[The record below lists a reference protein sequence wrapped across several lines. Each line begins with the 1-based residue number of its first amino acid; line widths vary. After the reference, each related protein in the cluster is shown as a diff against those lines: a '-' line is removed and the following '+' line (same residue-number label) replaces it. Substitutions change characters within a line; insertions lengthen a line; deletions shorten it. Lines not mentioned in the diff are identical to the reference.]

1 MSICILFPVYI
12 IVSCFSDPIW
22 VKYDVGTRIH
32 NIIYNCTRR
41 FLLHMFLLIH
51 HPYPPSLQRLIL
63 SLRLIIFILVSL
75 IFIRCSKT
83 TAPGHTKN
91 ANTYIVHALMQ
102 TVPLLSKHCNKS
114 NGVFLKKKE
123 KVKKKK
129 TKKKFDKLCD
139 W

>member
-12 IVSCFSDPIW
+12 IVSCFNYPIW

-32 NIIYNCTRR
+32 NIIIIHYNCTRR
-41 FLLHMFLLIH
+41 FLLHMFLLIR

-91 ANTYIVHALMQ
+91 VNTYIVHALMQ
-102 TVPLLSKHCNKS
+102 TAPLLSKHCDKS
-114 NGVFLKKKE
+114 NGVFLKT
-123 KVKKKK
+123 VKKRRRR
-129 TKKKFDKLCD
+129 
-139 W
+139 